1 MNRTARR
8 LSATPTALS
17 FLPTPELAPRPGF
30 ELLGNVVASLDV
42 LSAVANGGWTVGDV
56 LARHLINR
64 DDTVWQTDLE
74 IPGSGYV
81 RALTLS
87 GGGLRPTT
95 YLSIDGEKV
104 LPSGRRIA
112 PAVSFS
118 FVEGATPEEIARARG
133 RVATWDRFGQEMNEA

>member
-1 MNRTARR
+1 
-8 LSATPTALS
+8 
-17 FLPTPELAPRPGF
+17 
-30 ELLGNVVASLDV
+30 VDV
-42 LSAVANGGWTVGDV
+42 LAAVANSGWTVGDV

-74 IPGSGYV
+74 LPGSAYV

-87 GGGLRPTT
+87 GGGIRPTT

-104 LPSGRRIA
+104 LPSGRRVA

-118 FVEGATPEEIARARG
+118 FVEGATGQEIARAGG
-133 RVATWDRFGQEMNEA
+133 RVSTWDRFGQMMKEA